1 MADPAGHDKSPMLT
15 RIHID
20 GYKSFHDVEVRLSP
34 LAVMFGPNAAGK
46 SNLLD
51 ALQLLAKLG
60 TSRTVKEAFDAPHRG
75 KALESFTIGE
85 TGIRGLLE
93 QERLTFSIEVDLHLS
108 DAVVAAVNQDIQER
122 RRPSAE

>member
-1 MADPAGHDKSPMLT
+1 MLK
-15 RIHID
+15 RIRIK

-60 TSRTVKEAFDAPHRG
+60 TSRTVKEAFEPPYRG
-75 KALESFTIGE
+75 KPLESFTITDKGDQGPHR
-85 TGIRGLLE
+85 TGS
-93 QERLTFSIEVDLHLS
+93 TDLF
-108 DAVVAAVNQDIQER
+108 D
-122 RRPSAE
+122 